1 MDLTIRISGAQGEGI
16 ETTGRALATVF
27 AKLGYHVFAYRQYGS
42 IIKGNPAMFYQ
53 IRVSDGRIY
62 SHGRWRAYD
71 VLIALNDSALSAYRS
86 GASYVV
92 SEKEIPLTEIA
103 AKHGNKIMRNVA
115 ALGGLAALIGLDTS
129 HIAEQIRR
137 EFGERGEK
145 IAETNIAVLEE
156 AYRYAG
162 GRFSPVAEAK
172 KIGEPRLLM
181 SGAEALALGAVM
193 AGMRFYA
200 AYPMTPASPIL
211 HWLAEWG
218 PKFGVAVVQPEDEI
232 AAINMAIGAAYAGVR
247 AATGT
252 SGGGFDLM
260 HEAFGFAAMIE
271 TPVVVFLAQ
280 RGGPSTG
287 LPTETEQSDFN
298 MALSPAHGEYPHVV
312 IAPRWIE
319 EGLYASAKAFN
330 IAEKYQMP
338 VIVLVDLYFTESLS
352 TVEFDLT
359 RFKVERGE
367 LAAGPLV
374 WEEYKRY
381 KITESG
387 VSPRAIPGTPGGMHV
402 ATSDEHDERGDV
414 ITDRHMPEI
423 RKAMHA
429 KRMRKLAKVLEEV
442 DPPDLLGDGERY
454 VVAWGSTAM
463 PLLDYTAERKIGL
476 ALFRDLHPLP
486 LDTWVE
492 RLSSA
497 KEVVAV
503 ELNYSGQFA
512 SYLASKGVRIDRR
525 VLKWWGEPFSIDELE
540 EWL

>member
-16 ETTGRALATVF
+16 ETTGRTLAAVF
-27 AKLGYHVFAYRQYGS
+27 ARLGYHVFAYRQYGS
-42 IIKGNPAMFYQ
+42 IIKGNPTMFYQ
-53 IRVSDGRIY
+53 IRVSDRRIY
-62 SHGRWRAYD
+62 SHGRWRTYD
-71 VLIALNDSALSAYRS
+71 VLIALNDAALSAYRS
-86 GASYVV
+86 GARHVI

-103 AKHGNKIMRNVA
+103 TRHGNRIMRNVA
-115 ALGGLAALIGLDTS
+115 ALGGLAALIGLDTKY
-129 HIAEQIRR
+129 IAEQIKS

-145 IAETNIAVLEE
+145 IAEANIAVLEE
-156 AYRYAG
+156 AYKYAG
-162 GRFSPVAEAK
+162 GRYAPVAEVK
-172 KIGEPRLLM
+172 KIGESKLLM
-181 SGAEALALGAVM
+181 SGAEALALGSVM
-193 AGMRFYA
+193 AGMKFYA

-218 PKFGVAVVQPEDEI
+218 PRFGVAVVQPEDEI

-260 HEAFGFAAMIE
+260 HEAFGLAAMIE

-287 LPTETEQSDFN
+287 VPTETEQSDLS
-298 MALSPAHGEYPHVV
+298 MALSPAHGEYPHAV

-319 EGLYASAKAFN
+319 EGLYAAAKAFN
-330 IAEKYQMP
+330 IAEKYQTP

-352 TVEFDLT
+352 TVEFDPT
-359 RFKVERGE
+359 RFKIERGE

-381 KITESG
+381 KITDSG
-387 VSPRAIPGTPGGMHV
+387 VSPRAVPGTPGGMHI

-414 ITDRHMPEI
+414 ITDRHMPEV

-429 KRMRKLAKVLEEV
+429 KRMKKLAKVLEELE
-442 DPPDLLGDGERY
+442 PPDLLGDGERY

-463 PLLDYTAERKIGL
+463 PLLDYAAERKIGV
-476 ALFRDLHPLP
+476 ALFRDLYPLP
-486 LDTWVE
+486 LDSWVE
-492 RLSSA
+492 RLNSA

-512 SYLASKGVRIDRR
+512 NYLASKGVRIDRR
-525 VLKWWGEPFSIDELE
+525 VLKWWGEPFSIDELG

>member
-53 IRVSDGRIY
+53 IRVSDRRIY
-62 SHGRWRAYD
+62 SHGRWKTYD
-71 VLIALNDSALSAYRS
+71 VLLALNDSSLSAYRS
-86 GASYVV
+86 GARYVI

-442 DPPDLLGDGERY
+442 EPPDLLGDGERY

-486 LDTWVE
+486 LDSWVE

-512 SYLASKGVRIDRR
+512 SYLVSKGVRMDRK
-525 VLKWWGEPFSIDELE
+525 VLKWWGEPFSVDELE

>member
-1 MDLTIRISGAQGEGI
+1 
-16 ETTGRALATVF
+16 VF
-27 AKLGYHVFAYRQYGS
+27 ARLGYHVFAYRQYGS
-42 IIKGNPAMFYQ
+42 IIKGNPTMFYQ
-53 IRVSDGRIY
+53 IRVSDRRIY
-62 SHGRWRAYD
+62 SHGRWKNFD
-71 VLIALNDSALSAYRS
+71 VLIALNDAALSAYKS
-86 GASYVV
+86 GARHVI

-103 AKHGNKIMRNVA
+103 TRHGNRIMRNVA
-115 ALGGLAALIGLDTS
+115 ALGGLAALIGLDTKY
-129 HIAEQIRR
+129 IAEQIKS

-145 IAETNIAVLEE
+145 IAEANIAVLEE
-156 AYRYAG
+156 AYKYAGARYA
-162 GRFSPVAEAK
+162 PAVEVK
-172 KIGEPRLLM
+172 KIGESKLLM
-181 SGAEALALGAVM
+181 SGAEALALGSVM
-193 AGMRFYA
+193 AGMKFYA

-218 PKFGVAVVQPEDEI
+218 PRFGVAVVQPEDEI

-260 HEAFGFAAMIE
+260 HEAFGLAAMIE

-287 LPTETEQSDFN
+287 VPTETEQSDLS
-298 MALSPAHGEYPHVV
+298 MALSPAHGEYPHAV

-319 EGLYASAKAFN
+319 EGLYAAAKAFN
-330 IAEKYQMP
+330 IAEKYQTP

-352 TVEFDLT
+352 TVEFDPT
-359 RFKVERGE
+359 RFKIERGE

-374 WEEYKRY
+374 WEEYNRY
-381 KITESG
+381 KITDSG
-387 VSPRAIPGTPGGMHV
+387 VSPRAVPGTPGGMHI

-414 ITDRHMPEI
+414 ITDRHMPEV

-429 KRMRKLAKVLEEV
+429 KRMKKLAKVLEELE
-442 DPPDLLGDGERY
+442 PPDLMGDGERY

-463 PLLDYTAERKIGL
+463 PLLDYAAEKKIGL
-476 ALFRDLHPLP
+476 ALFRDLYPLP
-486 LDTWVE
+486 LDSWVE
-492 RLSSA
+492 RLNSA

-512 SYLASKGVRIDRR
+512 NYLASKGVRIDRR
-525 VLKWWGEPFSIDELE
+525 VLKWWGEPFSIDELG